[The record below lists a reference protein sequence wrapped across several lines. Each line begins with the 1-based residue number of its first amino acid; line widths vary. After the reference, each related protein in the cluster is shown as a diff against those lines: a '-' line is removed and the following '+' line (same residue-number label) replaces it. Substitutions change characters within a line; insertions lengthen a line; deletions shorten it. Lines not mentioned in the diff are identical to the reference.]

1 MRFNIFAALA
11 IFCGLVL
18 TACGGK
24 PEEQIVG
31 TWKIDAD
38 AMKAEMLKDPR
49 FKDMPEEA
57 KAKAMEQGMKMMGSM
72 TAEITKDG
80 KITMNMGK
88 DMKTEGTYKVTATNG
103 KVVTLET
110 TMDGKTENI
119 EVTVDGSS
127 IQLKG
132 PKGPAMTF
140 KK

>member
-38 AMKAEMLKDPR
+38 AMMAAMADDPR

-57 KAKAMEQGMKMMGSM
+57 KKTALEQGAKMMGSM
-72 TAEITKDG
+72 TAEFTKDG
-80 KITMNMGK
+80 KMSMNMGK
-88 DMKTEGTYKVTATNG
+88 DMKKEGTYKVVSTEG
-103 KVVTLET
+103 KTVTLAA

-119 EVTVDGSS
+119 VVTVDGST
-127 IQLKG
+127 IKLKG
-132 PKGPAMTF
+132 PDGPEMTF

>member
-31 TWKIDAD
+31 TWKIDAA
-38 AMKAEMLKDPR
+38 AMQAEMANDKR

-57 KAKAMEQGMKMMGSM
+57 KKKALEQGVKMMASI

-80 KITMNMGK
+80 KMTMNMGK
-88 DMKTEGTYKVTATNG
+88 DMKKAGTYKVISTEGN
-103 KVVTLET
+103 VVTIEA
-110 TMDGKTENI
+110 TMDKKTEKMTI
-119 EVTVDGSS
+119 TVDGGK
-127 IQLKG
+127 IKMKG
-132 PKGPAMTF
+132 PKGPEMVF
-140 KK
+140 MK